1 MEKHKQVIAEGSWN
15 STRISKQVEHAEV
28 SLLFI
33 PDKPRACDI
42 CLSWYIFEQVA
53 WKEIVQTGT
62 KEKKN
67 KPPFYPILTF
77 PQFWVVIVWSS
88 NVLAF
93 TFQFLHPLCLSE
105 NERKAAWVTV
115 YCKSLLGESPEY
127 CPFLKKKGEAE

>member
-42 CLSWYIFEQVA
+42 CLSWDIYEQVA

-62 KEKKN
+62 KEKK
-67 KPPFYPILTF
+67 KQTTFLSHSDFPP
-77 PQFWVVIVWSS
+77 
-88 NVLAF
+88 VLDGDGLV
-93 TFQFLHPLCLSE
+93 Q
-105 NERKAAWVTV
+105 
-115 YCKSLLGESPEY
+115 
-127 CPFLKKKGEAE
+127 